1 MPFYAKSDV
10 LRNPAYFANCKT
22 RIVFKYLL
30 LSLQK
35 NGGGIVSEF
44 EVKDITREGC
54 EKASPEQFDLLR
66 VLGQGSFGKVSLLKS
81 LS

>member
-1 MPFYAKSDV
+1 MQNLTSWEILHI
-10 LRNPAYFANCKT
+10 LRNAK
-22 RIVFKYLL
+22 REVFKYL

-35 NGGGIVSEF
+35 NGAGIVSEF

-66 VLGQGSFGKVSLLKS
+66 VLGQGSFGKVSHSLLKS
-81 LS
+81 LG

>member
-1 MPFYAKSDV
+1 MQ
-10 LRNPAYFANCKT
+10 NE
-22 RIVFKYLL
+22 IVFKYL

-35 NGGGIVSEF
+35 NGAGIVSEF

-66 VLGQGSFGKVSLLKS
+66 VLGQGSFGKVSHSLLKS
-81 LS
+81 LG